1 MDDLPMRLSLKFS
14 WRQRGLDDTAL
25 AAYSEW
31 RREARRVRASVLAR
45 RRSNSGS
52 AARAVKSTN
61 TKHKE
66 HLMYRFLSWMAIGVA
81 AAFLVVATAAFSL
94 PVIMWLAFATGLGTL
109 IVSGSISFNARR
121 DVPTALTALATV
133 LVSGWTVVAS
143 VAFSEATVPNL
154 ALASGLALAGLA
166 IIGITEHELVVE
178 RALMRSAAE
187 DSRQESRL
195 AAAA

>member
-1 MDDLPMRLSLKFS
+1 
-14 WRQRGLDDTAL
+14 
-25 AAYSEW
+25 
-31 RREARRVRASVLAR
+31 
-45 RRSNSGS
+45 
-52 AARAVKSTN
+52 
-61 TKHKE
+61 
-66 HLMYRFLSWMAIGVA
+66 MYRFLSWMAIGVA

-94 PVIMWLAFATGLGTL
+94 PVIKWLAFATGLGTL

-133 LVSGWTVVAS
+133 LASGWTVVAS
-143 VAFSEATVPNL
+143 VVFSEATVQNL

-166 IIGITEHELVVE
+166 MIGITEHELVVE
-178 RALMRSAAE
+178 RALMRSAAD